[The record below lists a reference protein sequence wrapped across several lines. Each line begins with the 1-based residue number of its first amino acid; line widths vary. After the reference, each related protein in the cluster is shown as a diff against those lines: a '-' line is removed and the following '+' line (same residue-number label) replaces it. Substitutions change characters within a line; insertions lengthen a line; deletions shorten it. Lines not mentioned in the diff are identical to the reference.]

1 MPQGP
6 SEFDAAMTDALREVQ
21 RVHGLAVDGVPGPAT
36 LRALGAERNDGP
48 RLRRAL
54 D

>member
-1 MPQGP
+1 
-6 SEFDAAMTDALREVQ
+6 VQ

-36 LRALGAERNDGP
+36 LRSLGAERSDGP